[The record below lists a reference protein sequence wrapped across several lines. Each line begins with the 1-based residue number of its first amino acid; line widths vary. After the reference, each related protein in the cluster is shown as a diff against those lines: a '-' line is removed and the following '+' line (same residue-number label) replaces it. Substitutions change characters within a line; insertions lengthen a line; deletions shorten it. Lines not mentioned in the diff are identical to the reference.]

1 MLGIV
6 HQEITKTLMPWQKFT
21 SQNQIPSQQLTID
34 IPSAHAHI
42 SIPGSPLPIETGFIF
57 SRSSDTCNLTSA
69 LITDS
74 E

>member
-21 SQNQIPSQQLTID
+21 SQNQIPSQQLSID
-34 IPSAHAHI
+34 IPNAHARI
-42 SIPGSPLPIETGFIF
+42 SIPGSPLPAGFIF
-57 SRSSDTCNLTSA
+57 SISTDRCNLTSA

-74 E
+74 K